1 MPTASAQGPDE
12 FLAQLPEPWERLV
25 DESTRA
31 YAAFVHYRDLDP
43 EIRSIPRA
51 VEAARDKNPGKHRGK
66 IETQINQA
74 ERWSSAHLW
83 RARAEA
89 WDQMLERRRVE
100 GIIEARHEMGLR
112 HVSLVDRMLETAL
125 AVFAEI
131 KPGEISVSDAI
142 KLADTAVK
150 LGRLVT
156 GDVTSADLPDDP
168 TGELSPQEQ
177 VRAWLADPEVAK
189 AGARFGAQV
198 LRAQR
203 EQEAK
208 SS

>member
-1 MPTASAQGPDE
+1 MPTASAQGPEE

-25 DESTRA
+25 DESARA

-43 EIRSIPRA
+43 EVRSIPRA
-51 VEAARDKNPGKHRGK
+51 VEASREKTAGKRTGK
-66 IETQINQA
+66 FESQVHTW
-74 ERWSSAHLW
+74 ERFSSAHLW

-100 GIIEARHEMGLR
+100 GILETRREMGLR
-112 HVSLVDRMLETAL
+112 HVQLLDRMLETAL

-131 KPGEISVSDAI
+131 RPSEISVADAI
-142 KLADTAVK
+142 RLAETAVK

-156 GDVTSADLPDDP
+156 SDVDAADLPSDSG
-168 TGELSPQEQ
+168 GELSPQEQ

-208 SS
+208 TS